1 MRPQAEAWPLCATL
15 LGGHPCGPVWL
26 PRLAG
31 GHGGVS
37 RPWVPISSPSPRTLS
52 QPGDICVVRAQAVL
66 PVPQFPL
73 FSTPGED
80 GGDARAPGS
89 WRSRGVPVPPVAPAW
104 MGFLGVAFWGAV
116 VGTSPILPL
125 GGCLLGGCVTARGQR
140 DTGWGRV
147 CEGTRSWEVTARHGT
162 RLVRKAERKAKRG
175 WGQGRGQA
183 ELSPLPGVATAAP
196 SRRRGGPG
204 ARLPALCPAF
214 LALFSFF
221 SPPPPPR
228 DALSNLSIY
237 GQEVRST
244 GRLRGHPGRGTQGV
258 THLGDAATPRW
269 GGHSGAGWEHLGMA
283 PRDPRHLSKGL

>member
-1 MRPQAEAWPLCATL
+1 MPPSWEATPAA
-15 LGGHPCGPVWL
+15 PCGFPGWLVATGGCQDPGCPSRPRHPAPCPSPGIFVWCEL
-26 PRLAG
+26 RLCSPCLSFPFAAPRGRMEGTPEHPGAG
-31 GHGGVS
+31 GAEGSPCH
-37 RPWVPISSPSPRTLS
+37 PWH
-52 QPGDICVVRAQAVL
+52 QPG
-66 PVPQFPL
+66 
-73 FSTPGED
+73 
-80 GGDARAPGS
+80 
-89 WRSRGVPVPPVAPAW
+89 W
-104 MGFLGVAFWGAV
+104 GFWGTFWGAV
-116 VGTSPILPL
+116 VGTSPILLL
-125 GGCLLGGCVTARGQR
+125 GGCLLGGCVTARGHR

-175 WGQGRGQA
+175 WGQGWGQA

-244 GRLRGHPGRGTQGV
+244 GRLRGHPGRGTRGV

-269 GGHSGAGWEHLGMA
+269 GGHSGAGWGHLGMA
-283 PRDPRHLSKGL
+283 PPDPRHLSKGL